1 MKRLAILLVVGCG
14 SAHAPATK
22 APAPSAS
29 ACVPGGRVVLEIDH
43 VTAHDRSV
51 TKLYENGAWTHEA
64 GGAETRG
71 GDCVPV
77 RAVTSVREAERRA
90 PWRLGHDHQ
99 QCVFLGERTI
109 YVLEDGRRFTRQPCF
124 MDATAAPDEDMIENR
139 VVDTLDAASI
149 ESLDDIV
156 ATLGETPD
164 GDGMIAREY
173 LDPAGDF
180 PLEPR

>member
-14 SAHAPATK
+14 SAPAPAAK
-22 APAPSAS
+22 PVAPARCA
-29 ACVPGGRVVLEIDH
+29 PGGRVVLEIDQI
-43 VTAHDRSV
+43 TAHERAV
-51 TKLYENGAWTHEA
+51 TRLYENGAWTHEA
-64 GGAETRG
+64 GDAEARG

-77 RAVTSVREAERRA
+77 RAVVSVRDAERRA

-99 QCVFLGERTI
+99 ECVYLRERTI

-124 MDATAAPDEDMIENR
+124 MDANAAPDEDMIEDR
-139 VVDTLDAASI
+139 VVDTLDATSI

-156 ATLGETPD
+156 ATLGESPD
-164 GDGMIAREY
+164 GDDGGIAREY